1 MTISWRGRPTLS
13 FTPTVSGGFTTALRG
28 RVRCRNPAAMP
39 QGRKPLAG
47 GGPLALL
54 TIGGALV
61 GVFVGQPSAGL
72 VIGLA
77 LGVALALG
85 IWLTDRRR

>member
-1 MTISWRGRPTLS
+1 
-13 FTPTVSGGFTTALRG
+13 
-28 RVRCRNPAAMP
+28 MP